1 MSQALEKNKAANNAR
16 RGESGDDESSGART
30 LLSIGYLPLA
40 LVALGLASAWLYDLA
55 GFLQSFGQGVSVYT
69 ATFIA
74 QFAFYLG
81 ACYLVLSR
89 ENSGRAFSHGR
100 VALFI
105 ILAFAAVFRAQL
117 VNQPPYL
124 STDVYRYVWDGRV
137 QSEGINPYRYLP
149 SAEELAHLRDDQIY
163 AYINRRE
170 FAHTIYPPAA
180 QAIFLASYLARPSSV
195 SGFKVAMSLFDAL
208 AALALAL
215 ALARAG
221 LDPARVVIFAWH
233 PLVVWESAHSGHIE
247 SAAMAF
253 LALALLAWAHD
264 RRALAGVALALATL
278 VKLYP
283 ALLLPLFITKRDA
296 PDPPENSG
304 PPKRGPSRLSELFHR
319 LSYRTVFAFAATVAL
334 AYAPYLG
341 AGWGVLGYLPE
352 YFKEEGF
359 VHAGN
364 RYVLLAL
371 ARKAVPLPT
380 PAYSIAAAL
389 ALACFAAWLLFGKRR
404 DVIDVARGASA
415 MIGLFLILS
424 SPRYGWYIAWIIPF
438 LVFAPSAGWLYLT
451 GASVLLYLLWL
462 TGDYPNIPL
471 WLGAALYLPALVLL
485 AWERARA
492 RAPVRTL

>member
-1 MSQALEKNKAANNAR
+1 MSQTLEKNKAANAAR
-16 RGESGDDESSGART
+16 NDESGDGPSRART
-30 LLSIGYLPLA
+30 FLPIGLLPFA
-40 LVALGLASAWLYDLA
+40 LTALGSVSAWLYDFA
-55 GFLQSFGQGVSVYT
+55 GFLQSFGQGVAVYT

-74 QFAFYLG
+74 QFALYLG
-81 ACYLVLSR
+81 ACYLVLRR
-89 ENSGRAFSHGR
+89 ENSGRSFSHGW
-100 VALFI
+100 VALVV
-105 ILAFAAVFRAQL
+105 ILAFATVFRAQL
-117 VNQPPYL
+117 IDQPPYL

-149 SAEELAHLRDDQIY
+149 VAEELAHLRDDHIY
-163 AYINRRE
+163 PQINRRE

-180 QAIFLASYLARPSSV
+180 QAIFLAANLARPSSV
-195 SGFKVAMSLFDAL
+195 SGFKAAMSLFDAL

-233 PLVVWESAHSGHIE
+233 PLVIWESAHSGHIE

-253 LALALLAWAHD
+253 LALALLAWTYD
-264 RRALAGVALALATL
+264 RRALAGVALAIATL

-283 ALLLPLFITKRDA
+283 ALLLPLFITRRDA
-296 PDPPENSG
+296 SDPREQNV
-304 PPKRGPSRLSELFHR
+304 PPVRGPFRLSGLFQR
-319 LSYRTVFAFAATVAL
+319 LSYWAVFAFAATVAL
-334 AYAPYLG
+334 AYVPYIG

-364 RYVLLAL
+364 RYLLLAL
-371 ARKAVPLPT
+371 ARKALPLPT
-380 PAYSIAAAL
+380 LAYSITAAL
-389 ALACFAAWLLFGKRR
+389 ALAGFAAWLLFGKRR

-462 TGDYPNIPL
+462 TGDYPNVPL
-471 WLGAALYLPALVLL
+471 WLGAAIYLPALVLL
-485 AWERARA
+485 AWER
-492 RAPVRTL
+492 VRVRFSM